1 MTAFQV
7 SGVFF
12 FTSIKIYMRVDLH
25 MVGCRQ
31 FAGGVG
37 VGVFCF
43 HFMAD
48 AAKVTA
54 ESMNCAACVSRMKG
68 LMSVARCSMRNFRC
82 PKNTGN

>member
-48 AAKVTA
+48 AA
-54 ESMNCAACVSRMKG
+54 
-68 LMSVARCSMRNFRC
+68 
-82 PKNTGN
+82 